1 MFGQT
6 QQCYSKGTGK
16 CTKTWMLASDV
27 QKRGAFI
34 AVCVCV
40 FADVFSANGRM
51 FGLLAIN
58 R

>member
-6 QQCYSKGTGK
+6 QQRYSKGTGN

-40 FADVFSANGRM
+40 RGRFFGERANVWFASDK
-51 FGLLAIN
+51 
-58 R
+58 